1 MADNNFLTLIG
12 IADNFLTLSKTQ
24 TKTKRHQTGV
34 AATTTSSA
42 MRRDKAT
49 QWLKATRTSK
59 SVTALSVRRRH
70 VQCIPRVWLQELFER
85 YMRVESEI
93 KLLQDDKKQLLAE
106 FKDRI
111 DPKAFQSALRAVKI
125 ISKVKPDEKQDF
137 DQSMLILEKV
147 MCLEH
152 VD

>member
-1 MADNNFLTLIG
+1 MATNQDI
-12 IADNFLTLSKTQ
+12 Q
-24 TKTKRHQTGV
+24 Y
-34 AATTTSSA
+34 
-42 MRRDKAT
+42 
-49 QWLKATRTSK
+49 
-59 SVTALSVRRRH
+59 
-70 VQCIPRVWLQELFER
+70 LFDR
-85 YMRVESEI
+85 YMRVEAEI

-111 DPKAFQSALRAVKI
+111 DPKAFQSALRAMKI
-125 ISKVKPDEKQDF
+125 IAKVKPDEKQDF

>member
-1 MADNNFLTLIG
+1 MATNQDI
-12 IADNFLTLSKTQ
+12 
-24 TKTKRHQTGV
+24 
-34 AATTTSSA
+34 
-42 MRRDKAT
+42 
-49 QWLKATRTSK
+49 
-59 SVTALSVRRRH
+59 
-70 VQCIPRVWLQELFER
+70 QELFER
-85 YMRVESEI
+85 YMRVEAEI

>member
-1 MADNNFLTLIG
+1 MATNQDI
-12 IADNFLTLSKTQ
+12 
-24 TKTKRHQTGV
+24 
-34 AATTTSSA
+34 
-42 MRRDKAT
+42 
-49 QWLKATRTSK
+49 
-59 SVTALSVRRRH
+59 
-70 VQCIPRVWLQELFER
+70 QELFER